1 MLLIIIESM
10 PIKTRK
16 ILFVLEGK
24 LENNLFENLTKIVFK
39 NSIEIIPIFLTVK
52 NNIYTFFQF

>member
-1 MLLIIIESM
+1 VLLIIIESM

-39 NSIEIIPIFLTVK
+39 NSIEIIPLFLTVK
-52 NNIYTFFQF
+52 NNI